1 MVRLR
6 GADIVA
12 EMLVR
17 LGVPYVAGIPGHTVL
32 DMLDAL
38 YERRDRITSVITRNE
53 ETAGYLADAY
63 FRIAGRPMAALV
75 HNSVGAAN
83 LLTGVMNARL
93 DSSAMIVIS
102 GDVWTKSQ
110 GRGGF
115 QELAFDRDAGTPDIF
130 RGSVKRSWQINQA
143 AKLPETLLKAYK
155 EAVTGR
161 PGPVHIDITQEAFAE
176 WVEVDLPDDV
186 SAFMPAYRV
195 RGDADATTRAAA
207 VLAEAERP
215 AILAGGGAL
224 RSGAGADLLRLAE
237 RIGAPIATTISGKG
251 VIAETDPVAVGIVGW
266 VGTPAGNQA
275 MREADLI
282 VAFGT
287 RFSEVDTSGWIP
299 DKPFNIPPTRL
310 IHVDIDPAE
319 IARYYPTE
327 VGIVGDARAVAGDL
341 VAALPERAESG
352 SRPTE
357 AWRARLEETGRAWQ
371 EEIAPLSASDAVPIA
386 PARVVE
392 AIRAALPADGI
403 LITDVGNSQK
413 WVVQQYVV
421 QQPDTLITSIG
432 GAAMGFGPCGALGA
446 QLAAPDRKV
455 VCVTG
460 DGSMSMSLHVLPTVV
475 EYELPIVYVIF
486 NDYSFGSVK
495 RPQEIRFGQGR
506 NIFTLFEDR
515 SGEPYRLDFAAVAA
529 AVGMASER
537 ITEPGALGAALE
549 RALASGRPYLLDVEI
564 ERDTYVP
571 MTGGGTFALPPKQ

>member
-1 MVRLR
+1 MERLR
-6 GADIVA
+6 GADIAA

-17 LGVPYVAGIPGHTVL
+17 LGVPYIAGIPGHTVL

-38 YERRDRITSVITRNE
+38 YERRDRIMSIITRNE
-53 ETAGYLADAY
+53 EAAGYLADAY
-63 FRIAGRPMAALV
+63 YRISGRPMATLV

-102 GDVWTKSQ
+102 GNVWTKSQ

-115 QELAFDRDAGTPDIF
+115 QELAFDRDGGTPDIF
-130 RGSVKRSWQINQA
+130 RGSVKRSWQINKA
-143 AKLPETLLKAYK
+143 EKLPEIFLKAYK

-176 WVEVDLPDDV
+176 WVEVELPQEAG
-186 SAFMPAYRV
+186 AFLPAYRV
-195 RGDADATTRAAA
+195 RGDSAATSRAVELLAKAD
-207 VLAEAERP
+207 RP

-224 RSGAGADLLRLAE
+224 RSGAGSDIVALAE
-237 RIGAPIATTISGKG
+237 QIGAPISTTISGKG
-251 VIAETDPVAVGIVGW
+251 VIDETLPQAVGIVGW

-282 VAFGT
+282 LAFGT
-287 RFSEVDTSGWIP
+287 RFSEVGTSGWIP
-299 DKPFNIPPTRL
+299 GKPFNIPPTRL

-319 IARYYPTE
+319 IARSYPTE
-327 VGIVGDARAVAGDL
+327 VGIVGDARAVARDM
-341 VAALPERAESG
+341 VALLAI
-352 SRPTE
+352 RPTHRPRTDDWLSTVR
-357 AWRARLEETGRAWQ
+357 ATQRSWR
-371 EEIAPLSASDAVPIA
+371 EEIAPLAASDAVPIA
-386 PARVVE
+386 PARVVS
-392 AIRAALPADGI
+392 AIQEALPADGI

-413 WVVQQYVV
+413 WVVQQFTVRK
-421 QQPDTLITSIG
+421 PGTLITSVG

-446 QLAAPDRKV
+446 QLAAPDQKV
-455 VCVTG
+455 ICVTG

-475 EYELPIVYVIF
+475 EYELPIVYVVF
-486 NDYSFGSVK
+486 NDYAFGSVK

-515 SGEPYRLDFAAVAA
+515 SGRPYRLDFAAVAKA
-529 AVGMASER
+529 IGMESER
-537 ITEPGALGAALE
+537 VIEPDALGAAFQ
-549 RALASGRPYLLDVEI
+549 RALAAGRPYLLDVEI

-571 MTGGGTFALPPKQ
+571 MTGGGTFALPPKS